1 MREPAEREEKN
12 VSNANSDN
20 TLATSLAADPF
31 SSLAVHYGML
41 LGVPDFQVLMGNAR
55 GKLRLHQSWQ
65 HGPGVIWGYP
75 VTARG
80 ETAEVVVGPG
90 LAIDGMGREVSL
102 AVEYCVD
109 VAQWL
114 EEHLDEAQ
122 PVVDGDARIFNAQVI
137 LRYRA
142 CLARPVPAMSSGC
155 DASTG
160 GTAYSR
166 VLETGELILRPYPND
181 ADGNPAPP
189 PDDRDAAFA
198 RLRALVREGTLPD
211 DAEPPDPPVKNWRH
225 AFRTVAARETRE
237 LSPSAYAGAPVTS
250 VSNHL
255 FPVDEPG
262 EVVLA
267 DLPGLRIE
275 ATAGGPRLQAP
286 TIDQSLRRTHLPTW
300 MIEELLAELASGT
313 AAAVL
318 DTGAPR
324 VAEIRRAGSTVTIE
338 LTGDVAAG
346 TIAGALSVHRFDAAA
361 ADPRWDPL
369 DVTGTTSY
377 TPSDPGPPATAATIA
392 VGLPAEPTATV
403 SYRLLLRGTGDTPLA
418 GLVAGRPLPLAG
430 RASGPAGSL
439 ADGHDVAEILTT

>member
-1 MREPAEREEKN
+1 VSREEKN
-12 VSNANSDN
+12 VSNADPDN
-20 TLATSLAADPF
+20 TLATSLPADPF

-41 LGVPDFQVLMGNAR
+41 LGVPDFEVLMGNAR
-55 GKLRLHQSWQ
+55 GKLRLHQAWQ

-75 VTARG
+75 VAVRG

-90 LAIDGMGREVSL
+90 LAIDGLGREVSL

-114 EEHLDEAQ
+114 EEHLDEVQ
-122 PVVDGDARIFNAQVI
+122 PVVDGDARVFNAQVI

-142 CLARPVPAMSSGC
+142 CLARPVPAMSAGC
-155 DASTG
+155 DAASS

-181 ADGNPAPP
+181 AEGNPAPP

-198 RLRALVREGTLPD
+198 RLRALMRTGALPP
-211 DAEPPDPPVKNWRH
+211 DADPPDPPVRDWRH
-225 AFRTVAARETRE
+225 AFRTLAARETRD
-237 LSPSAYAGAPVTS
+237 LAPPAYAATPAS
-250 VSNHL
+250 SASNRL

-267 DLPGLRIE
+267 DLPALRIV
-275 ATAGGPRLQAP
+275 ATAGGTRLEAP

-300 MIEELLAELASGT
+300 VIEELLAELASGT
-313 AAAVL
+313 GAAVP
-318 DTGAPR
+318 DPGGPR
-324 VAEIRRAGSTVTIE
+324 VADIRRAGSTVTIE

-346 TIAGALSVHRFDAAA
+346 TIAGALSVHSFDATA
-361 ADPRWDPL
+361 ADPRWDPV
-369 DVTGTTSY
+369 DVSGTTGY
-377 TPSDPGPPATAATIA
+377 TPSDPGPPATAATIT
-392 VGLPAEPTATV
+392 VGLPAGPTASV
-403 SYRLLLRGTGDTPLA
+403 SYRLLLRGTGDAPLA

-430 RASGPAGSL
+430 RVGGPAGHF